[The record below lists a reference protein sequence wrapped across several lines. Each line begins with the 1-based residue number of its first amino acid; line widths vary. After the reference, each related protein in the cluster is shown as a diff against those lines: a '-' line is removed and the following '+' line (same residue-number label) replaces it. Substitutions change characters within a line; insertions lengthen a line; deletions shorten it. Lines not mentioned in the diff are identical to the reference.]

1 MKRKKKR
8 RREIGER
15 ERERERERDREREAA
30 RERRERERERE
41 RDGVTGASQV
51 GEEKQQVV
59 QEESTKGERGLCE
72 YWGQTTLR

>member
-8 RREIGER
+8 RREIG
-15 ERERERERDREREAA
+15 ERERERDREREAA